1 MKNLQSTASNGTR
14 GTSSQNHGGAGG
26 ATRSPSPEGTAQ
38 GTQEASRVSAPV
50 TGHAAGQP
58 AGPVGRAGHAE
69 RRRHRVYVTHN
80 TEYHIRDRRCVA
92 VRDRRTGEFLQGHL
106 ALDRSVAGGLKFFV
120 NGGIAPNLGEPR
132 PGESL
137 YFASE
142 GRDLVTSPLESVER
156 PTREVVL
163 EYPHPRESEPGAP
176 RR

>member
-1 MKNLQSTASNGTR
+1 MKNMQSTASNGMR
-14 GTSSQNHGGAGG
+14 GASSQHDGSAGG
-26 ATRSPSPEGTAQ
+26 ASRPASPEGTN
-38 GTQEASRVSAPV
+38 ASA
-50 TGHAAGQP
+50 HA
-58 AGPVGRAGHAE
+58 GRPE

-106 ALDRSVAGGLKFFV
+106 ALHRSISGGVKFFA

-156 PTREVVL
+156 PPREVVR
-163 EYPHPRESEPGAP
+163 EYAHAGEPSEADQAEQSGPPGPSGESD
-176 RR
+176 

>member
-14 GTSSQNHGGAGG
+14 GTSSQNHGAGG
-26 ATRSPSPEGTAQ
+26 ATRSASPGGTAPGSQ
-38 GTQEASRVSAPV
+38 GIGQASGHV
-50 TGHAAGQP
+50 TGHAAEA
-58 AGPVGRAGHAE
+58 AGPVGRAGHPE

-163 EYPHPRESEPGAP
+163 EYPHPRDSEPGAP